1 MICSIAAQ
9 CSFAENFSVGRI
21 HINELVR
28 PSICS
33 SQDECSSR
41 LRLYGRNRI
50 SPPEPTPLWKL
61 VLKQFHD
68 LLTLIL
74 LGAAA
79 VSFVLALFED
89 SQHRVTAFVEPI
101 VILLILIANATV
113 GVVQETN
120 AEKAIEVRI
129 LIPILIFPSLPFASF
144 FIAFSSLLLLACS
157 CAEAQGIRGIC
168 RQGAARRSRDRDR
181 AGRPCTR

>member
-1 MICSIAAQ
+1 M
-9 CSFAENFSVGRI
+9 
-21 HINELVR
+21 
-28 PSICS
+28 
-33 SQDECSSR
+33 
-41 LRLYGRNRI
+41 RLYGRNRI

-120 AEKAIEVRI
+120 AEKAIEVRNR
-129 LIPILIFPSLPFASF
+129 SL
-144 FIAFSSLLLLACS
+144 S
-157 CAEAQGIRGIC
+157 C
-168 RQGAARRSRDRDR
+168 
-181 AGRPCTR
+181 